1 MTDLSAAQSR
11 ASLDTDGEFM
21 GIPVSSLRIDEMT
34 EFDLYLPGNAYRQ
47 PVLYRSAELP
57 FTEEARQR
65 LTSTRVDQ
73 LLVKST
79 DRAAYKRYL
88 ERNLAS
94 IVSDTSIPLESR
106 SATLYLSAQEVMHD
120 LMVDPRSSDLVARSG
135 NIVENTVRLLQNE
148 QGSFRH
154 LMQVTSYD
162 YYTYTHSVNVFVFS
176 TALMQRL
183 GFDEATLQEFGQGAL
198 LHDVGKSQVDP
209 AILNARGKLTGDEW
223 EEMKRHT
230 IYGCEILE
238 AQGVTSPMI
247 LDITRHHHEKLR
259 GGGYPDGLQGDEI
272 SQWARITTIADIF
285 DALTTRRSY
294 KDAMNTFPSLQLMRE
309 HMHED
314 LDPEFFRAFIDLM
327 AHP

>member
-1 MTDLSAAQSR
+1 MTDVSTIRPAVAFN
-11 ASLDTDGEFM
+11 LDSDFI
-21 GIPVSSLRIDEMT
+21 GIPVSSLRLDELT
-34 EFDLYLPGNAYRQ
+34 EFDLYLPGTAQRP

-57 FTEEARQR
+57 FTNEARER
-65 LTSTRVDQ
+65 LSDNAIEY
-73 LLVKST
+73 LLVRNA

-94 IVSDTSIPLESR
+94 IVSDSSLPMETR
-106 SATLYLSAQEVMHD
+106 SATLYFSAQEVVRD
-120 LMVDPRSSDLVARSG
+120 LMEDPRSSDLVGRSA
-135 NIVENTVRLLQNE
+135 NIVENTVRLLQTE
-148 QGSFRH
+148 KGSLRH

-183 GFDEATLQEFGQGAL
+183 GYDEATLQEFGQGAL

-209 AILNARGKLTGDEW
+209 AILNAKGKLSGEQW

-230 IYGCEILE
+230 IYGCEILQE
-238 AQGVTSPMI
+238 QGITSPMI
-247 LDITRHHHEKLR
+247 LDITRHHHEKLT
-259 GGGYPDGLQGDEI
+259 GLGYPDGLKGEEI
-272 SQWARITTIADIF
+272 SPWARITTIADIF

-309 HMHED
+309 HMSDD
-314 LDPEFFRAFIDLM
+314 LDPAFFRTFIDMM